1 MSISNNDELAGKK
14 KKNLEYKH
22 TYNCNKKIKI

>member
-14 KKNLEYKH
+14 KKLKYKH